1 MRVSRRSALVVSAA
15 AVVVA
20 GILIAALRPWS
31 LVGRVSATQTPTASA
46 SAAVQTATPTPAP
59 TPSPTPSPTPLPTP
73 APTQGWIASSTA
85 VLATAGD
92 AATAQAH
99 LGAGFP
105 VLVDA
110 ESASVEGVVWRRVE
124 WQTPGRS
131 GVGWVAAAKL
141 TDAEPEGAGEADIDA
156 LDVDLAGYLAALG
169 DRVGLRVVDLTRGI
183 AYGDNAGRSYTVASS
198 IKVPIMLAFLTQ
210 LEARHR
216 EPTDAQLDLLTAMI
230 EHSDNDAATTLYAAV
245 GTVAGMDAFMK
256 SVGVSGL
263 RPQTAIVGWGWSTIT
278 PRAMASLLELLQQ
291 GAILTPT
298 HRALAL
304 DLMEHVI
311 PEQRFGVGDTAP
323 DGATVALKTGF
334 VTTADGLLAVNSSG
348 IVTVGSETYV
358 ISVYTVGNAS
368 LEEGLEIVNHACAA
382 VADVLP

>member
-1 MRVSRRSALVVSAA
+1 MRVSRRSALVVAAA

-20 GILIAALRPWS
+20 GILVAALRPWS
-31 LVGRVSATQTPTASA
+31 LVGQASATQTPTAST
-46 SAAVQTATPTPAP
+46 AAVPQTATPVP
-59 TPSPTPSPTPLPTP
+59 TPTPSPTPLPTP

-92 AATAQAH
+92 ATTAQAH

-105 VLVDA
+105 ILVDPV
-110 ESASVEGVVWRRVE
+110 SAAVEGVVWRRVE

-131 GVGWVAAAKL
+131 GAGWVAAAKL
-141 TDAEPEGAGEADIDA
+141 TAAPPEGPGEAAVDA

-183 AYGDNAGRSYTVASS
+183 AYGYNAGRSYTVASS

-245 GTVAGMDAFMK
+245 GTIAGMDAFMK
-256 SVGVSGL
+256 SVGISGL
-263 RPQTAIVGWGWSTIT
+263 RPQTAYVGWGWSTIT
-278 PRAMASLLELLQQ
+278 PRAMAALLVLLQQ
-291 GAILTPT
+291 GQVLTPA

-304 DLMEHVI
+304 DLMEHVL

-334 VTTADGLLAVNSSG
+334 VTAPDGLLAVNSSG

-358 ISVYTVGNAS
+358 VSVYTAGNAS
-368 LEEGLEIVNHACAA
+368 LEEGLEIVNHVCAT
-382 VADVLP
+382 VADILP